1 MSRTNG
7 THDQG
12 SAVVMAAEC
21 VFLSWVLYNVFLL
34 SYVCSLRPNDL
45 LHHLKEKGLKSS
57 TFCTVIHG
65 FRDSVVTLLRNR
77 VNFFRH
83 LGYLAHHRK
92 TFLSSSLAHHPN
104 SVAGFRLI
112 RLLFCGDISPNP
124 GPAPNCNKKLR
135 SVCRRSVA
143 HNHRVIQCDVCL
155 CWCHIKCGKLT
166 PAEYTK
172 LAPFT
177 VSFPWSCTAC
187 VISSKNLPFAD
198 IRNPSS
204 DLDLSSDGDTSI
216 LNESSDN
223 INIVHV
229 QSTPS
234 PNSSLSTCQLPAPPT
249 HTKVS
254 SGLKG
259 MIINC
264 NCLKGPSRFSKF
276 QILLDFHKPNIILGC
291 ESKLDCEVPT
301 YSFFPP
307 IYSVFR
313 KDRNRNGGGV
323 FQAIKSEIVCEEMP
337 NFGKDCEILG
347 SSFKIGNCET
357 LYLASCYNSPQDVL
371 EEFSDFFNCV
381 FESSNHHPNI
391 IAAGDFNL
399 GDIDRSSAVPFAN
412 NSVTPVGSTQ

>member
-1 MSRTNG
+1 M
-7 THDQG
+7 
-12 SAVVMAAEC
+12 
-21 VFLSWVLYNVFLL
+21 
-34 SYVCSLRPNDL
+34 
-45 LHHLKEKGLKSS
+45 KSS

-83 LGYLAHHRK
+83 LGYLAHRRK
-92 TFLSSSLAHHPN
+92 TFLSSSLAHYPN

-143 HNHRVIQCDVCL
+143 HNHRAIQCHVCL
-155 CWCHIKCGKLT
+155 CWCHIKCGKVT

-177 VSFPWSCTAC
+177 VSFPWSCPAC
-187 VISSKNLPFAD
+187 VTSSKNLPFAD

-204 DLDLSSDGDTSI
+204 DLDLSSDGDKSI

-264 NCLKGPSRFSKF
+264 NSLKGPSRFSEF
-276 QILLDFHKPNIILGC
+276 QILLYFHKPNIILGC

-337 NFGKDCEILG
+337 NFGKDCEILW
-347 SSFKIGNCET
+347 SSVKIGNCET

-371 EEFSDFFNCV
+371 EQFSDFFNCV

-399 GDIDRSSAVPFAN
+399 GDIERSSEVPFAN